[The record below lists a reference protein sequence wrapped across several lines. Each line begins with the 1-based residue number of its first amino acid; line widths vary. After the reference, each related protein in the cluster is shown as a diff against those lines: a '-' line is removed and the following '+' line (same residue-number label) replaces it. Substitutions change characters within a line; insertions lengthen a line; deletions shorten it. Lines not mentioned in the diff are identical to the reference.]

1 MEHLV
6 YSRHL
11 SSISDE
17 EDAAVADTN
26 GDDATVL
33 HRNFRCHP
41 TKLRIKYKML
51 VAALE
56 VLQDLAP
63 AYLRSNYWASFT
75 QLKPH

>member
-17 EDAAVADTN
+17 ENAAADANDDDT
-26 GDDATVL
+26 TVL
-33 HRNFRCHP
+33 HRNFRWHP
-41 TKLRIKYKML
+41 TKLRIIYKTL
-51 VAALE
+51 IAALE
-56 VLQDLAP
+56 VLQNLAP
-63 AYLRSNYWASFT
+63 AYLQSNYWASFT